1 MVEVLGR
8 ARNRAASAEWDVVPQ
23 MQVTLSKLQHVMIA
37 GGVRIP
43 LNERDERH
51 PQVLTYL
58 LWDWF
63 DGSLFDFWK

>member
-1 MVEVLGR
+1 MGL
-8 ARNRAASAEWDVVPQ
+8 APQ
-23 MQVTLSKLQHVMIA
+23 MQVTLSKLQHVAIA

-43 LNERDERH
+43 LNAADERH
-51 PQVLTYL
+51 AQVVTYF